1 MKNKIV
7 DLLLLE
13 IKLYLNNHIAA
24 SNSIARYRIGIAK

>member
-13 IKLYLNNHIAA
+13 IKLYLNNHISA

>member
-1 MKNKIV
+1 MNNKIV

-13 IKLYLNNHIAA
+13 IKLYLQGHISA

>member
-13 IKLYLNNHIAA
+13 IKLYLEGHIAA

>member
-13 IKLYLNNHIAA
+13 IKLYLQGHIAA

>member
-13 IKLYLNNHIAA
+13 IKLYLQGHVSA

>member
-7 DLLLLE
+7 DLLVLE
-13 IKLYLNNHIAA
+13 IKLYLQGHISA

>member
-13 IKLYLNNHIAA
+13 IKLYLEGHISA